1 MERRLQLNVFCEAK
15 KMDYPKKQ
23 TVKIGLVLT
32 GGGARAAYQVGVLRA
47 ISVITKIE
55 KMPFAIVSGF
65 SAGAINGTWLASRFE
80 DFDAATK
87 SMWDAWASMTTDRV
101 FTTDSISLARIA
113 VRWLKDRSFGGF
125 MNRKSQINFLLDT
138 SPLENF
144 VKTHID
150 FDALNEHL
158 AAQRIHAVAVTAAN
172 YRSGHSTVFYNGNPK
187 IQDWRKFNR
196 ISVRS
201 AIKSEFVMASAAIPI
216 FFPPILVGNSYYGD
230 GMIRLNAPLS
240 SAIHMGAEKLLIIG
254 IRGPRPAFAASEAVA
269 SISLSE
275 IAGTILNG
283 LFFDSLD
290 ADIDRM
296 QRVNRTLAVMSAEEL
311 LLLPDQLR
319 KIPMLYLKPTEEI
332 ADLPENEMTT
342 LPPSLSYVLRGIGV
356 TPHKGK
362 DLLSY
367 LSFEGDYMQS
377 LLKLGYEDTIRKK
390 DRILEFF
397 EEDFG

>member
-1 MERRLQLNVFCEAK
+1 MAKLQK
-15 KMDYPKKQ
+15 KP
-23 TVKIGLVLT
+23 VKIGLVLT

-47 ISVITKIE
+47 ISVITKLE
-55 KMPFAIVSGF
+55 KMPFSIISGF
-65 SAGAINGTWLASRFE
+65 SAGAINGTWLASRCE
-80 DFDAATK
+80 NFDAATK
-87 SMWDAWASMTTDRV
+87 SMWDAWASMTTDKV

-113 VRWLKDRSFGGF
+113 LRWLKDRSLGGF
-125 MNRKSQINFLLDT
+125 MQRKSQINFLLDT
-138 SPLENF
+138 SPLEKF
-144 VKTHID
+144 IKTHID
-150 FDALNEHL
+150 FNALNDHL
-158 AAQRIHAVAVTAAN
+158 EANRIHAVAVTAAN
-172 YRSGHSTVFYNGNPK
+172 YRTGHSTVFFNGSPQ
-187 IQDWRKFNR
+187 IQDWQKFNR

-201 AIKSEFVMASAAIPI
+201 KIMPEFVMASAAIPI
-216 FFPPILVGNSYYGD
+216 FFPPIPVGDSFYGD

-254 IRGPRPAFAASEAVA
+254 IRGPRPAFHSLTQTVS

-296 QRVNRTLAVMSAEEL
+296 QRVNRTLAVMSYEEL
-311 LLLPDQLR
+311 QQLPDQLR
-319 KIPMLYLKPTEEI
+319 KIPILNLKPTEEM
-332 ADLPENEMTT
+332 ANLPECEMTT
-342 LPPSLSYVLRGIGV
+342 LPPTLNYVLRGIGV

-367 LSFEGDYMQS
+367 LSFEPNYMQS

-390 DRILEFF
+390 DQILDFF
-397 EEDFG
+397 EEEFA